1 MNVTR
6 DVVEDLVP
14 VYFSGEASEDT
25 IHLVEEYFR
34 QDPQFER
41 SVRAE
46 AGVLAVIGNASVPL
60 PDSDAEKA
68 TLNRIRKILRQQRIL
83 FGTALTLT
91 LNAIVLGLSLTITD
105 GGTSLHWWMFPLQ
118 REVSGGLLVIAA
130 GVLILYL
137 VGGRET
143 GLESRK

>member
-6 DVVEDLVP
+6 NLVEDLIP
-14 VYFSGEASEDT
+14 VYFSGDASEDT
-25 IHLVEEYFR
+25 IHLVEEYFQ

-46 AGVLAVIGNASVPL
+46 AGVLAGIGAASVPL
-60 PDSDAEKA
+60 PDCDAEKA

-83 FGTALTLT
+83 FGIALTLT

-118 REVSGGLLVIAA
+118 REVSEGLLVIGA
-130 GVLILYL
+130 VVWILYF
-137 VGGRET
+137 VRGRET
-143 GLESRK
+143 GLEPRE

>member
-6 DVVEDLVP
+6 NVVEDLVP
-14 VYFSGEASEDT
+14 VYFSGDASQDT
-25 IHLVEEYFR
+25 IRLVEEYFR

-46 AGVLAVIGNASVPL
+46 AGVLADVGAASALL
-60 PDSDAEKA
+60 PDCDAEKA

-83 FGTALTLT
+83 FGIALTLT

-105 GGTSLHWWMFPLQ
+105 SGTTLHWWMFPLQ
-118 REVSGGLLVIAA
+118 REVSGGLLVMGA
-130 GVLILYL
+130 VFWILYL
-137 VGGRET
+137 VRGRQT

>member
-14 VYFSGEASEDT
+14 VYFSGDASEDT

-46 AGVLAVIGNASVPL
+46 AGVLAGIGAASVPL
-60 PDSDAEKA
+60 PDRDAEKA

-83 FGTALTLT
+83 FGIALTLT

-105 GGTSLHWWMFPLQ
+105 ISTTLHWWMFPLQ
-118 REVSGGLLVIAA
+118 REVSGGLLVIGA
-130 GVLILYL
+130 VVWILYFIL
-137 VGGRET
+137 GRET

>member
-60 PDSDAEKA
+60 PDGDAEKA

-130 GVLILYL
+130 VVWILYL

-143 GLESRK
+143 GLESGK